1 MINATD
7 VCLELDLCGQKYREF
22 PLFVNTKHGGGQG
35 NVKVAAKLLILGAYG
50 NFKIPN
56 HNTQITNN
64 IKITN
69 SNDQNITLTYWMSR
83 VILSVLNFEFR
94 SLVSI

>member
-1 MINATD
+1 MIQIEAI
-7 VCLELDLCGQKYREF
+7 CFLGYG
-22 PLFVNTKHGGGQG
+22 TK
-35 NVKVAAKLLILGAYG
+35 IT
-50 NFKIPN
+50 N

-69 SNDQNITLTYWMSR
+69 SNDQNIYSVIGCLA

-94 SLVSI
+94 SRAAQALAPRVDICLPC